1 MNSSFF
7 FSALCVALIP
17 ASICGQTLDPALLTR
32 PATDSWPTYH
42 GDYSGRRFSTL
53 SQINQSN
60 VRHLTLAWI
69 LRIKV
74 GITPNAIV
82 GGEGP
87 IPEGPP
93 SDPGVSTIKSTPL
106 MVNGIL
112 YFSTPDNAWAVDARS
127 GREIWHYTWKTRGGV
142 HIGNRGM
149 GMYGNWLFFETP
161 DNYLVSLDART
172 GKERWHKEIADV

>member
-1 MNSSFF
+1 MKCSF
-7 FSALCVALIP
+7 LI
-17 ASICGQTLDPALLTR
+17 LALLTALLPASVPGQILDPVLLTK
-32 PATDSWPTYH
+32 PATDAWPTYN

-60 VRHLTLAWI
+60 VTHMTLAWI
-69 LRIKV
+69 FRIKV

-87 IPEGPP
+87 VPQGPP
-93 SDPGVSTIKSTPL
+93 SDPGVSTIKATPL

-127 GREIWHYTWKTRGGV
+127 GREIWHYT
-142 HIGNRGM
+142 
-149 GMYGNWLFFETP
+149 
-161 DNYLVSLDART
+161 
-172 GKERWHKEIADV
+172 